1 MFVEKVV
8 SLEVVNVGVFRAEVV
23 EERDGRVVFRRGVE
37 GAEEVVEK
45 LAGRGEG
52 RVWEGD
58 FVGEIEESR

>member
-1 MFVEKVV
+1 MMVE
-8 SLEVVNVGVFRAEVV
+8 EVVNLERVIVVFRAVVV